1 MRYLFPALILPATLG
16 GCATGYASDWF
27 KDRNTILAPELA
39 RYGLDQAQ
47 SACVGERLSRRLSR
61 GQLRQFQLQAAAAA
75 RRPASGTL
83 TILNLRSAALAM
95 QDKEIGKELDS
106 VANLCKVPLSPVRL
120 AASAAPAPDA
130 LVAAFERRAAPD
142 GSAAGDGGAKPG
154 GTQIAATWLN
164 LGAAE
169 SGQSLAIDAMS
180 IQQDG
185 ASRIAWFRMTDAE
198 SGGVAKSNYRLR
210 IDCEAKTVQPLAL
223 RQLDAVGAQTS
234 LREYTPEEAAPGPAL
249 SGTVLEIAYLSLC
262 T

>member
-1 MRYLFPALILPATLG
+1 MRYLFLALMLPAALG
-16 GCATGYASDWF
+16 GCATGYATDWF
-27 KDRNTILAPELA
+27 KERNAILAPELA
-39 RYGLDQAQ
+39 RYGLNQAQ
-47 SACVGERLSRRLSR
+47 SACVGERLSKRLSR
-61 GQLRQFQLQAAAAA
+61 GQLRQLQERAAAV
-75 RRPASGTL
+75 RPAVGSL
-83 TILNLRSAALAM
+83 TILNLRSIALAM
-95 QDKEIGKELDS
+95 TDREIGLELDA
-106 VANLCKVPLSPVRL
+106 VANLCKVPLSPVSL
-120 AASAAPAPDA
+120 SAVAAAPAPASDA
-130 LVAAFERRAAPD
+130 LVAAFERRALPD
-142 GSAAGDGGAKPG
+142 ASSPGGGSAPAVAR
-154 GTQIAATWLN
+154 IAATWLN

-180 IQQDG
+180 IQQEG

-198 SGGVAKSNYRLR
+198 SGGVARSNYRLR